1 MFDIDNILLLV
12 LISGII
18 YYTYTQIS
26 RITQRLEVIEA
37 QVFKDL
43 SPNDIKQSGGSSTS
57 LFDNFSNI
65 NNILGMMSPEKLSQ
79 TKFSDENNND
89 KSDKLD
95 DLNESDDDSDFENIN
110 DDDDDDDNDNDD
122 DDDDDDDNIEDE
134 ANDVLDEANNVLD
147 EANDVLDDINA
158 EEDSSTN
165 NVSELENT
173 NITERVLTDPYN
185 VSDDVDNEPNPALEH
200 LEDII
205 KSSVNAAELKLLD
218 PPKVLKKRGRK
229 KKE

>member
-110 DDDDDDDNDNDD
+110 DDDDDDDND
-122 DDDDDDDNIEDE
+122 DDDDDDNIE
-134 ANDVLDEANNVLD
+134 DEANNVLD

-165 NVSELENT
+165 NISELENT

-205 KSSVNAAELKLLD
+205 KSSVNAAELKLQD